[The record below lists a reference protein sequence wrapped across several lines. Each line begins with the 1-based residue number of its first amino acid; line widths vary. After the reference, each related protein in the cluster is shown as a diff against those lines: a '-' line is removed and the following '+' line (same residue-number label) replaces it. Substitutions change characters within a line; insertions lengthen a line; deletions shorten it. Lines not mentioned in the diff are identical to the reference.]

1 MEAPGAWRPSHPGL
15 LELLVGIEVPFQW
28 VHSVP
33 VRKVSCPARPS
44 LQDFRGM
51 DSNSC
56 PPDPKETAEAFVMN
70 RMDPSEKSVYEE
82 HIAHCQACA
91 MVVEETRE
99 FVQAI
104 RDASSELGDEGH
116 EKPK

>member
-1 MEAPGAWRPSHPGL
+1 M
-15 LELLVGIEVPFQW
+15 
-28 VHSVP
+28 HSY
-33 VRKVSCPARPS
+33 
-44 LQDFRGM
+44 
-51 DSNSC
+51 SC